1 MPKNNKIQQ
10 IRRLWEAG
18 GLKNFPKCLAHTQN
32 MCNFQSLL
40 AVFLLQLQF
49 YISSPTFTHI
59 VITKTHIMRFL
70 DSVGHNSNWL
80 HICIPQKLPKINH
93 YAVKNSY
100 QGLSIGTKIGNFWSV
115 YHLATPCGRTAR
127 YVTSQL
133 DKPQILFLLLGIHRA
148 YCLVRK
154 KVKIFY
160 GFTFLRKR

>member
-1 MPKNNKIQQ
+1 
-10 IRRLWEAG
+10 
-18 GLKNFPKCLAHTQN
+18 
-32 MCNFQSLL
+32 
-40 AVFLLQLQF
+40 
-49 YISSPTFTHI
+49 
-59 VITKTHIMRFL
+59 MRFL

-160 GFTFLRKR
+160 GLSTALSEVVKAALARNSTGAPSQDSAN